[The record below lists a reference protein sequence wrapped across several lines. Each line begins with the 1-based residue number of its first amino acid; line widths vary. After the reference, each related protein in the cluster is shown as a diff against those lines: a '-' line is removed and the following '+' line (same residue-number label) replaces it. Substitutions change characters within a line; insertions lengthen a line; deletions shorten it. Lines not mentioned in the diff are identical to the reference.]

1 MPRARGENAGVQFG
15 TDNALDDAG
24 TPRTAVVL
32 WALLG
37 SALVWAFHLLASDIV
52 IAWTCTTGRLDATRP
67 LLFVVSIAALIGVL
81 SSGWLALKH
90 WRIAREADRPE
101 EDSWDSRMG
110 ERTSRVSFLMVSG
123 LFLAV
128 LFAIAVLYETSTIAV
143 APMCEP
149 GVSA

>member
-1 MPRARGENAGVQFG
+1 MNRERTDRAGVQLG
-15 TDNALDDAG
+15 TDDAG
-24 TPRTAVVL
+24 TPRTSIVL
-32 WALLG
+32 WSLLG
-37 SALVWAFHLLASDIV
+37 SALAWTFHLLASYV
-52 IAWTCTTGRLDATRP
+52 AIAWTCTTGRLDATRP
-67 LLFVVSIAALIGVL
+67 LLLVISLVALIGIA
-81 SSGWLALKH
+81 SSGWLARKH
-90 WRIAREADRPE
+90 WHIARHVDKPE

-110 ERTSRVSFLMVSG
+110 ERTARVSFLMVSG

>member
-1 MPRARGENAGVQFG
+1 MNRQLG
-15 TDNALDDAG
+15 TDDAG
-24 TPRTAVVL
+24 TPGTAVVL

-37 SALVWAFHLLASDIV
+37 SALAWTFHLLGSYIV
-52 IAWTCTTGRLDATRP
+52 IAWTCTTGRLDITRP
-67 LLFVVSIAALIGVL
+67 LLLAVSLVAFIGIA
-81 SSGWLALKH
+81 SSGWLARKH
-90 WRIAREADRPE
+90 WHIARAVDRPE

-110 ERTSRVSFLMVSG
+110 ERTARVSFIMVTG
-123 LFLAV
+123 IFLAV